1 MVVLKCVL
9 KKSGAAFA
17 GTVPGITMTLVLS
30 VGSLDSLLMVIFM
43 IIFIS
48 LIF

>member
-17 GTVPGITMTLVLS
+17 GTVPGITMLVLF